1 MMAKLWPFS
10 AIVSFGLAYSEAA
23 EPPSK
28 PLNPAGANEVAAEAK
43 SAPPK
48 TRADGGGYGSGLGG
62 SGQRGSGYGG
72 RDHGGRD
79 YGLPGGQNRKPD
91 DAAPNDQEK
100 SARPTAE
107 QPLEPPTA
115 EISRWIGQL
124 DSNEY
129 WTREEASKRLFRA
142 GRAAITALGD
152 AARSPKLEV
161 STRAVGVLSQFLEF
175 DDPQVELAAETILEE
190 IAASRVTS
198 AAARAETALA
208 GYREGRQE
216 RSLNKLRELGASV
229 ASSALNG
236 EIALVQVT
244 IGEGWRGDTQDLAIL
259 KRLPSLQRLS
269 IYEDNV
275 DDRALKHLTPLKQL
289 TYLEL
294 FGTRISDEGIERLKE
309 KLTSTQIDR
318 RKGGLLG
325 VMGDRSARGGGC
337 LVTTV
342 QPGTAAD
349 KAGLEP
355 GDVIVKFE
363 GKDVT
368 DFLGLTELISAKA
381 GGETVELEIERQTQ
395 VGEKIE
401 KQRLTKK
408 ATLDQW
414 KTRMTLNTVP
424 GDIEI
429 IIGR

>member
-1 MMAKLWPFS
+1 MMAKLWPLC

-28 PLNPAGANEVAAEAK
+28 SLDPAAATEVAAEAK

-48 TRADGGGYGSGLGG
+48 TGADGGGYGSGLGG
-62 SGQRGSGYGG
+62 SGYGGSG
-72 RDHGGRD
+72 
-79 YGLPGGQNRKPD
+79 YGLPGGQNGKPD
-91 DAAPNDQEK
+91 DASPSDQEK
-100 SARPTAE
+100 PAKPAAE
-107 QPLEPPTA
+107 QPLPRPTE
-115 EISRWIGQL
+115 EISRWIQLL

-142 GRAAITALGD
+142 GQAAITALGD

-161 STRAVGVLSQFLEF
+161 STRAVSVLSQFLEL
-175 DDPQVELAAETILEE
+175 DDPQVELAAESILEE

-198 AAARAETALA
+198 AAARAESALA

-216 RSLNKLRELGASV
+216 RSLSKLRELGAHV
-229 ASSALNG
+229 AASALNG

-244 IGEGWRGDTQDLAIL
+244 IGEGWRGDTQDLATL

-269 IYEDNV
+269 IYEDSV
-275 DDRALKHLTPLKQL
+275 DDRALKHLMPLKQL

-294 FGTRISDEGIERLKE
+294 FGTRISEDGIARLKE

-349 KAGLEP
+349 KAGLQP
-355 GDVIVKFE
+355 GDVILKFE
-363 GKDVT
+363 GKEVT
-368 DFLGLTELISAKA
+368 DFDGLTALIATKG
-381 GGETVELEIERQTQ
+381 GGETVELEIERQSQ
-395 VGEKIE
+395 VGDKIE

-414 KTRMTLNTVP
+414 KTRMTLNTIPSDV
-424 GDIEI
+424 EI
-429 IIGR
+429 ILGR